1 MPKTKEVITYM
12 DEFLIL
18 LQAKLDEA
26 KSKGNVNADI
36 DKLQS
41 QLNKLKVQVEL
52 DPKSAQKLANDIG
65 KLLNQQIIIS
75 NINIDTNQAVRNA
88 QQTGQ
93 QIGKQ
98 IQNGINSVIQK
109 ETLQQSLHFLP
120 TNEITLPKSLKKNFR
135 KLQTE

>member
-1 MPKTKEVITYM
+1 M

-26 KSKGNVNADI
+26 SLKGIKGN
-36 DKLQS
+36 LE
-41 QLNKLKVQVEL
+41 QLKKEFEELKIKPVLDQQALSDLSAKINKLFTENK
-52 DPKSAQKLANDIG
+52 IT
-65 KLLNQQIIIS
+65 IS
-75 NINIDTNQAVRNA
+75 NINVDNSQAVRNA

-109 ETLQQSLHFLP
+109 ETLQQNSHFQL
-120 TNEITLPKSLKKNFR
+120 TSEIMLPKLLKKNFK
-135 KLQTE
+135 KLQMALLLSKSK